1 MFEEAQADKKKKSKH
16 DQEVASRIENLMKPD
31 KHIRGDQVRIMAHID
46 RLNSKSL
53 YRRIKDK
60 N

>member
-1 MFEEAQADKKKKSKH
+1 
-16 DQEVASRIENLMKPD
+16 MKPD
-31 KHIRGDQVRIMAHID
+31 KQIRGDQVRIMAHID

>member
-1 MFEEAQADKKKKSKH
+1 MDKKKKNK
-16 DQEVASRIENLMKPD
+16 QEQEYASRIESLMKPD
-31 KHIRGDQVRIMAHID
+31 KTIKRDHVKIMAHID
-46 RLNSKSL
+46 ALNSKSL